1 MDPELIILL
10 DHVSKLYDEGAS
22 VAVRDLTLS
31 IRAGEFLALLGAS
44 GCGKTTTLKMI
55 NGLIAPSSGRI
66 VVEGRDLDEVD
77 GVALRRR
84 IGYVFQGVGL
94 FPHLDVARNVA
105 VVPTLL
111 GWDRATRDARV
122 DELLEA
128 VNLEP
133 LRFRR
138 RYPRELSGG
147 QRQRVGIARALAGR
161 PKIILMDEPFGAL
174 DPINRDR
181 LQDEYRK
188 IHEDLNLTTV
198 MVTHDITESL
208 LLADRIAV
216 MSGGALVRLGT
227 PRELLEDPGDAEVM
241 HLIETPKRQSDR
253 LGALF
258 GEGRSIH

>member
-1 MDPELIILL
+1 MDPEPIILL
-10 DHVSKLYDEGAS
+10 DQVWKLYDEGAS
-22 VAVRDLTLS
+22 VAVKDLSLS
-31 IRAGEFLALLGAS
+31 IRAGEFLVLLGES
-44 GCGKTTTLKMI
+44 GCGKTTTMKMM
-55 NGLIAPSSGRI
+55 NGLISPSSGRI
-66 VVEGRDLDEVD
+66 TVEGRDLDEVD

-94 FPHLDVARNVA
+94 FPHLDVARNVD

-111 GWDRATRDARV
+111 GWDRPSRDARI

-128 VNLEP
+128 VNLDP
-133 LRFRR
+133 VRYRR
-138 RYPRELSGG
+138 RYPHELSGG

-161 PKIILMDEPFGAL
+161 PRIILMDEPFGAL

-188 IHEDLNLTTV
+188 IHEDLGLTTV
-198 MVTHDITESL
+198 MVTHDVTESL

-216 MSGGALVRLGT
+216 MSGGGLVRLGT
-227 PRELLEDPGDAEVM
+227 PGELLEDPGDAEVL
-241 HLIETPKRQSDR
+241 HLIETPRRQADR

-258 GEGRSIH
+258 GEGRSTR